1 MSSANPSPSDP
12 KTGAPGVASSS
23 ARRSV
28 PWRAWFA
35 LVRPEAGPLG
45 TGLVLAAVGSSA
57 TLAFPSAV
65 GLLVD
70 GATSAGLDASGLGGV
85 LRPLVSGADGAVD
98 LERLGLVLLVLF
110 VVSSTCLAL
119 RYLLLANAGERIVRR
134 LRARLFAA
142 VLRQDFAYLDREGT
156 GELTSRLAADCTKVQ
171 GVLTEGLVGGLRA
184 TVVALAGGALLF
196 VQSPGLTG
204 IMLAGLPPVC
214 LLALVLGTRLGK
226 LSKTVQDE
234 LARSNA
240 VAEQRLANVP
250 TLRLLGA
257 APLAERVY
265 GTAIEAVARAAFVRN
280 RWAAALTGGA
290 MLGVYVA
297 MGVVIWFGARWMRA
311 GELSP
316 GSLVA
321 FAMLSAFV
329 AGALTEIAS
338 LWNEVSH
345 ARGSTERLEEIAS
358 RVPQL
363 PKSGD
368 VRIDGWRGDF
378 EMRGVEFVYP
388 TRPDVPVLRGL
399 DLALEPGH
407 VLALVGP
414 SGGGKST
421 VVALLARLREPT
433 GGSLTFGGVSAD
445 DVDVEWL
452 RTRVAV
458 VPQEPVL
465 FAGTLRENLAVA
477 REHATEAELAA
488 VLEQAHATEFV
499 AAWPEGLET
508 KVGEGG
514 RQLSGGQRQ
523 RIALARALLRDPV
536 LLILDEATSHLD
548 AASERHVTAALDEAA
563 RGRSVVVVA
572 HRLAT
577 VLRAHE
583 VAVIEGGRVV
593 ERGAPAAL
601 REQGGLFARWL
612 GWQSTG
618 PSNPR
623 ID

>member
-1 MSSANPSPSDP
+1 MSSAHAQRTAARS
-12 KTGAPGVASSS
+12 GAPEAPSGP
-23 ARRSV
+23 V
-28 PWRAWFA
+28 PWRAWLG
-35 LVRPEAGPLG
+35 LVRPEAKPLG
-45 TGLVLAAVGSSA
+45 AGLVLAAVGSSA

-70 GATSAGLDASGLGGV
+70 GATSAGLDASGLGVV
-85 LRPLVSGADGAVD
+85 LRPLVAGADGTVD
-98 LERLGLVLLVLF
+98 LDRLGLVLLVLF

-119 RYLLLANAGERIVRR
+119 RYFLLANAGERIVRR

-184 TVVALAGGALLF
+184 TVVAIAGISLLF
-196 VQSPGLTG
+196 VQSAGLTG

-214 LLALVLGTRLGK
+214 LVALVLGTRLGK

-240 VAEQRLANVP
+240 IAEQRLANIP
-250 TLRLLGA
+250 TLRLFGA
-257 APLAERVY
+257 APLAQRVY
-265 GTAIEAVARAAFVRN
+265 GDAIDAVARAAFVRN

-329 AGALTEIAS
+329 AGALTELAS
-338 LWNEVSH
+338 LWNEISH
-345 ARGSTERLEEIAS
+345 ARGSTERLEEIAA
-358 RVPQL
+358 REPQL
-363 PKSGD
+363 PKSGS
-368 VRIDGWRGDF
+368 VRIAGWRGDF
-378 EMRGVEFVYP
+378 AMRGIEFVYP
-388 TRPDVPVLRGL
+388 SRPDVPVLTGL
-399 DLALEPGH
+399 DLTLEPGR

-421 VVALLARLREPT
+421 VVSLLARLREPSS
-433 GGSLTFGGVSAD
+433 GVLTFGGVDANE
-445 DVDVEWL
+445 VDVAWL
-452 RTRVAV
+452 RERIAV

-477 REHATEAELAA
+477 REDASEAQLAVA
-488 VLEQAHATEFV
+488 LEQAHATEFV
-499 AAWPEGLET
+499 ATWPDGLDT

-577 VLRAHE
+577 VLRADE

-593 ERGAPAAL
+593 ERGAPAEL

-612 GWQSTG
+612 GWQSTTSL
-618 PSNPR
+618 PPANQR
-623 ID
+623 ND